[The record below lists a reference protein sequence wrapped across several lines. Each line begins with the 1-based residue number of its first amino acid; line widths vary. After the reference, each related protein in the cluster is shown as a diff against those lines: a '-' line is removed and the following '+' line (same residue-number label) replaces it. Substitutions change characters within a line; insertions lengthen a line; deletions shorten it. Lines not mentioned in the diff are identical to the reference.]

1 VKSLPVYSLLAAI
14 CSTLF
19 LFIPAGVWLY
29 KLGYYMAEDHH
40 FQMALAV
47 NVGATYLI
55 MKNFFP
61 KYLEYLPQAKKWV
74 PKKFW
79 PFLALSAILQMAQI
93 LLGLGLS
100 NTQ

>member
-1 VKSLPVYSLLAAI
+1 MKSLPVYSLLAAI

-29 KLGYYMAEDHH
+29 KLGYYAAEDHH
-40 FQMALAV
+40 FQIALPV

-61 KYLEYLPQAKKWV
+61 KYLEYLPQTNKWV

-79 PFLALSAILQMAQI
+79 PFLALSATLQIVQI
-93 LLGLGLS
+93 LLGLGLA